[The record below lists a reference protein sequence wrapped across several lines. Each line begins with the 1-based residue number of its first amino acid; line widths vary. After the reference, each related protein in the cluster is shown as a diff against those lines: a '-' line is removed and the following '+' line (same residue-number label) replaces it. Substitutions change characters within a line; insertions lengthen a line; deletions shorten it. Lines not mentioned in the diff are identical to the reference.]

1 MEGMLK
7 GNCDKL
13 VSHSRVSGHTDAWTL
28 LLTKGGSLP
37 CQAGDPRMI
46 SFTGKKTDVPV
57 RAVWVGAMSLI
68 EHSTD
73 WVS

>member
-1 MEGMLK
+1 MEDILK

-13 VSHSRVSGHTDAWTL
+13 VLHLRVSGRKDVWTL
-28 LLTKGGSLP
+28 LLMKGESLP
-37 CQAGDPRMI
+37 CQAGDPRVI
-46 SFTGKKTDVPV
+46 SFTGKTDVSV

-73 WVS
+73 WAG

>member
-1 MEGMLK
+1 MESMLK

-13 VSHSRVSGHTDAWTL
+13 ISHSRVSGRKDAWTL
-28 LLTKGGSLP
+28 LLMKGGSLP
-37 CQAGDPRMI
+37 CRAGHPRKI
-46 SFTGKKTDVPV
+46 SFTGKTDVSV

-73 WVS
+73 WAG

>member
-13 VSHSRVSGHTDAWTL
+13 VSHSRVSGHKDAWTL

-37 CQAGDPRMI
+37 CRAGDPMVI
-46 SFTGKKTDVPV
+46 SFTGKTDVSV

-73 WVS
+73 WVG

>member
-13 VSHSRVSGHTDAWTL
+13 VSHSRVSGRKDAWTL

-37 CQAGDPRMI
+37 SRRPEGDFL
-46 SFTGKKTDVPV
+46 SGKTDVSV

-73 WVS
+73 WAG

>member
-1 MEGMLK
+1 MLK
-7 GNCDKL
+7 GNCDKP

-28 LLTKGGSLP
+28 LLT
-37 CQAGDPRMI
+37 CRVGDPRVI

>member
-7 GNCDKL
+7 GNCDIL
-13 VSHSRVSGHTDAWTL
+13 VSHSRVSGHKDAFTL

-37 CQAGDPRMI
+37 CRVGDPRVI
-46 SFTGKKTDVPV
+46 SFTGKTDVSV
-57 RAVWVGAMSLI
+57 RAVWVVAMSLI

-73 WVS
+73 WAG

>member
-1 MEGMLK
+1 MEGTLK
-7 GNCDKL
+7 GNCDEL
-13 VSHSRVSGHTDAWTL
+13 VSHLRLSGRKDTWTL

-37 CQAGDPRMI
+37 CRAGDPRVI
-46 SFTGKKTDVPV
+46 SFTGKTYVSV

-73 WVS
+73 WAG

>member
-1 MEGMLK
+1 MKGMLK
-7 GNCDKL
+7 GNCGKL
-13 VSHSRVSGHTDAWTL
+13 VSHSRVSGHKDAWTL

-37 CQAGDPRMI
+37 CQAGDPRVI
-46 SFTGKKTDVPV
+46 SFTGKTDVSV

-73 WVS
+73 WVG

>member
-1 MEGMLK
+1 MEGMLE

-13 VSHSRVSGHTDAWTL
+13 VSHSRVSGRKDAWTL
-28 LLTKGGSLP
+28 LLTKGESLP
-37 CQAGDPRMI
+37 CQAGDPRVI
-46 SFTGKKTDVPV
+46 SFTGKADVSV

-73 WVS
+73 WAG